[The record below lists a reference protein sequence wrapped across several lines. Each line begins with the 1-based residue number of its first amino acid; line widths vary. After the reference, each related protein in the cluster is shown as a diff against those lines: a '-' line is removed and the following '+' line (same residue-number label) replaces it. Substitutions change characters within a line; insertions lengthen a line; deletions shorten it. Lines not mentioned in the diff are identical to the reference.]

1 MNARILIMNISSKS
15 AVTPEQDPLGLGELG
30 ALQPDE
36 GRREEDWA
44 AISAALDAD
53 DKARRN
59 WWIGG
64 LAAAASVAFVVMVAN
79 LQQAETTDAFSP
91 GQVATTGAD
100 PGTRE
105 EQQAPAVQQPTTN
118 DLIAMSQQME
128 QQLHDIRSQVGSMP
142 SELVI
147 YQVELQDLIGQ
158 VDEAISMSPD
168 SEALWGQRIGLQMDL
183 MKLYR
188 NQLRRDYHRLAS
200 V

>member
-1 MNARILIMNISSKS
+1 MSARIHIMNISSRGT
-15 AVTPEQDPLGLGELG
+15 VTPEQDPLGLGDL
-30 ALQPDE
+30 AAPQPDP
-36 GRREEDWA
+36 GSRERDWA
-44 AISAALDAD
+44 AVSAALDTT

-64 LAAAASVAFVVMVAN
+64 LAAAASVAFVILVAN
-79 LQQAETTDAFSP
+79 MQQLDPVGASPVEQMATTQEQPPAEQQQAETLT
-91 GQVATTGAD
+91 
-100 PGTRE
+100 
-105 EQQAPAVQQPTTN
+105 QPTTD

-128 QQLHDIRSQVGSMP
+128 QQLHDIRGQVGSMS
-142 SELVI
+142 SEFVI

-158 VDEAISMSPD
+158 VDEALSMSPD

-188 NQLRRDYHRLAS
+188 NQLRRDYRRMAS